1 MSELDRLRDARRSL
15 ASVAAGSCPSA
26 EHLYDAATGALSPA
40 EVAQFVD
47 HASMC
52 GSCTLDWAMVRASLP
67 AARTRAPWRRAS
79 VALGTMVALA
89 AGVMLWVQTPPPVAP
104 LSSVAGGPASPAR
117 PLVFRALEVSGPT
130 ALVPDGA
137 ALPRDSFRLA
147 WEAGPP
153 GTIYSVVVGDEAGRP
168 IYRVGGLDTA
178 AVTIPATAL
187 GGLLDGAVA
196 VWQVEEMRVD
206 GSTRRSAANMSLV
219 R

>member
-47 HASMC
+47 HASTC
-52 GSCTLDWAMVRASLP
+52 GSCTSDWELVRASLP
-67 AARTRAPWRRAS
+67 AAVTRVPSRRAS
-79 VALGTMVALA
+79 IALGMIVALA
-89 AGVMLWVQTPPPVAP
+89 AGVMLWVQTAPPVAP
-104 LSSVAGGPASPAR
+104 LSSAGGGADS

-137 ALPRDSFRLA
+137 ALPRESFRLA

-153 GTIYSVVVGDEAGRP
+153 GTIYSVVVGDETGRP

-178 AVTIPATAL
+178 SVTIPATAL
-187 GGLLDGAVA
+187 GGLQDGAVV